1 MQTLLSFN
9 NKNDYLNYL
18 NSLNNESLQNEYW
31 LNYNLYNELKHYYN
45 YFKSQII
52 VNIVN
57 KAHKTLKNNK
67 NMECKRV
74 LLTLL
79 NTLKKY
85 NEILSNYIQE
95 LDSFNNINVSHTSN
109 NEYVDNIKN
118 EDVIDFFDE
127 IDIYYHALNEL
138 NILIENNL
146 NIMFF
151 YLFDIGEIKEEYK
164 DYPSIILG
172 NKLPNNKWDYIS
184 CLEMLISSIY
194 SWFDCIEGQVI

>member
-1 MQTLLSFN
+1 MQTLLSYN
-9 NKNDYLNYL
+9 NKNDYLKYL
-18 NSLNNESLQNEYW
+18 NSLNNESINNEYW

-52 VNIVN
+52 VNVIH
-57 KAHKTLKNNK
+57 KAHKALKNNK

-74 LLTLL
+74 ILTSL
-79 NTLKKY
+79 NKLKEY
-85 NEILSNYIQE
+85 NEILSNYIE
-95 LDSFNNINVSHTSN
+95 EIDSFNNINESHTSN
-109 NEYVDNIKN
+109 NENI
-118 EDVIDFFDE
+118 ETLDVIDFFDE

-146 NIMFF
+146 NIMFY
-151 YLFDIGEIKEEYK
+151 YLFGIGEIKEENK

-172 NKLPNNKWDYIS
+172 NKLPNNKWDYVS

-194 SWFDCIEGQVI
+194 SWFECIECQLI